1 MASQCDSGPR
11 KPAPLLSKGHRAKL
25 SIAGGLL
32 VACFM
37 TNVGAVEDLSDLST
51 KERLARLEQLWEN
64 QGAADMV
71 LRLESLQQDMQRL
84 QGELEVQGHT
94 IEVLQNSLRAM
105 EQRGAAAPVQATSPA
120 QTPLLD
126 QPAVDADVPISAVL
140 DGDTAP
146 VDGIDSSASQTAP
159 GNTLPVDA
167 VSIPPVPPGAAI
179 EPSTAGSGEQ
189 LAYQQAFSALK
200 SRQYDQAISGFNDY
214 LSRYPQENNA
224 DNAQYWLG
232 EAYYVKRKFSDAQQA
247 FATLLERYPDTPKRA
262 DATLKIAF
270 IHYEL
275 SQWGEARKMLDEVK
289 ANYPGTAAAQ
299 LAEARLQKMTKEG
312 H

>member
-1 MASQCDSGPR
+1 MASQRDSGPD
-11 KPAPLLSKGHRAKL
+11 KSAPLLGKGHRANL

-37 TNVGAVEDLSDLST
+37 TNTWAVEDLSDLST

-105 EQRGAAAPVQATSPA
+105 EQRGAAAPVTTPPV
-120 QTPLLD
+120 QTPSLD

-146 VDGIDSSASQTAP
+146 VDGIDSSGSPTAP
-159 GNTLPVDA
+159 GNTPPVDA
-167 VSIPPVPPGAAI
+167 GTIPVVPPGVSI
-179 EPSTAGSGEQ
+179 EPSTAGSAEQ

-275 SQWGEARKMLDEVK
+275 SQWGEARKVLDEVK